1 VVPFLPGHPKRIITR
16 PNNNKQEQQQQQPVM
31 ATTTTTRTLKFDDG
45 AVQFR
50 QRIAVSLLS
59 HRNLLLRNIRNDADA
74 ADVLM
79 GGGGT
84 GTSSIG
90 LRDYEVSFLRLI
102 DALTNGTVIEI
113 NNTGTQLRFRPGT
126 LIGGVLSVPH
136 QCPNSNHSRSISWF
150 LEGLWPILPFCKE
163 AVSLTLVGITEGR
176 CRQDASVD
184 YWKNNLP
191 SVLRQ
196 FGIDTITT
204 STPGTTSTTG
214 TTTTTN
220 NNHDFFDA
228 GAGGFS
234 LRILNRSCDGDGRV
248 HVSCPIVRT
257 ALTPIDWTDM
267 GRYKRIRGLVKSAN
281 ASQTARVAYAAKGV
295 LQQLLP
301 DVWIHTERI
310 ARTTMTTARNNNDD
324 EVEDANATADVTSR
338 LTVTLTVE
346 STTTCTFTTETA
358 ADRRAL
364 PEDVGHIAAAHLL
377 HALHAQGGG
386 VVDGGGITPLV
397 LLYMCLTPEDVS
409 RVRCGALSP
418 YTIASLRLYH
428 EAFGVE
434 FKITPEYGETTTKTV
449 LLSCLGTGY
458 RNMARAST

>member
-1 VVPFLPGHPKRIITR
+1 
-16 PNNNKQEQQQQQPVM
+16 M
-31 ATTTTTRTLKFDDG
+31 ATMTTTRTLKFDDG

-59 HRNLLLRNIRNDADA
+59 HRNLLLRNIRNDAEA
-74 ADVLM
+74 ADVM
-79 GGGGT
+79 GGT
-84 GTSSIG
+84 ASSSIG

-126 LIGGVLSVPH
+126 LIGGNLTVPH
-136 QCPNSNHSRSISWF
+136 QCPTSNSRSISWF

-196 FGIDTITT
+196 FGIDTIT
-204 STPGTTSTTG
+204 STPGSSTTTSA
-214 TTTTTN
+214 TTTN
-220 NNHDFFDA
+220 NNQDFFDA

-248 HVSCPIVRT
+248 HVSCPIVRS

-310 ARTTMTTARNNNDD
+310 ARTAMTKTTARNNNND
-324 EVEDANATADVTSR
+324 EVEDATTSTTTSR

-346 STTTCTFTTETA
+346 STTSCTFTTETA

-364 PEDVGHIAAAHLL
+364 PEDVGHVAAAQLL

-434 FKITPEYGETTTKTV
+434 FKITPEYGEQTKTV

>member
-1 VVPFLPGHPKRIITR
+1 LKRGFYSPRPPKKKT
-16 PNNNKQEQQQQQPVM
+16 PNNNNKQQ
-31 ATTTTTRTLKFDDG
+31 ATTAIMATTTRTLKFDDG

-59 HRNLLLRNIRNDADA
+59 HRNLLLRNIRNDAEA
-74 ADVLM
+74 ADVM
-79 GGGGT
+79 GGGDG
-84 GTSSIG
+84 SSIG

-136 QCPNSNHSRSISWF
+136 QCPNSNSRSVSWF

-204 STPGTTSTTG
+204 STAGSTSTTC

-220 NNHDFFDA
+220 NNQDFFDA

-248 HVSCPIVRT
+248 HVTCPIVRT

-310 ARTTMTTARNNNDD
+310 ARTTMMTARNDD

-346 STTTCTFTTETA
+346 STTACTFTTETA

-364 PEDVGHIAAAHLL
+364 PEDVGHVAAAHLL
-377 HALHAQGGG
+377 HTLHAQGGG

-434 FKITPEYGETTTKTV
+434 FKITPEYGATTTKTV